1 MQNLRGSSYLL
12 ALVGIAAWCFSL
24 VWQPPAPPRYE
35 GLGKVESRIPAEVV
49 GYARG
54 AEREQPKKVLD
65 QLAAA
70 DIVSFPYVSQNGWFD
85 LTLIGGTDRSA
96 LHDPRS
102 CLVGAGWKI
111 VGDREETI
119 PGTNVRFRRAVA
131 TGGSEEVDFEFLYV
145 YVVGDKTINHVTQIR
160 AQMLV
165 SALIGRRNTPVCF
178 VRFQRPIPKDG
189 TDNPAIAQQ
198 FREFVGSMW
207 NTLKVP
213 GSI

>member
-1 MQNLRGSSYLL
+1 
-12 ALVGIAAWCFSL
+12 LVGIVAWGFSL
-24 VWQPPAPPRYE
+24 FWQPPAPPRYE
-35 GLGKVESRIPAEVV
+35 GLGKVEANIPTALI
-49 GYARG
+49 GYQRG
-54 AEREQPKKVLD
+54 DERVQSKRVLD

-70 DIVSFPYVSQNGWFD
+70 DIVSFPYTSQTGWFD

-111 VGDREETI
+111 VGDREETL
-119 PGTNVRFRRAVA
+119 PGTDVRFRRAVA
-131 TGGSEEVDFEFLYV
+131 TGGSDDADYEFLYV

-160 AQMLV
+160 AQMLM
-165 SALIGRRNTPVCF
+165 SALIGRKNTPVCF

-189 TDNPAIAQQ
+189 TDDPMEAQR
-198 FREFVGSMW
+198 FREFVAQMW

-213 GSI
+213 GNI